1 LQYAREAPCQGKPA
15 SEVRLLLAKKLKNF
29 VIPREATDLMLRKDE
44 LPIHDN
50 IKDAVATFDQL
61 RLDAE
66 LIRDSCRQTGGLREI
81 VSGYAIGN

>member
-1 LQYAREAPCQGKPA
+1 M
-15 SEVRLLLAKKLKNF
+15 F
-29 VIPREATDLMLRKDE
+29 RKDE

-61 RLDAE
+61 RRDAE
-66 LIRDSCRQTGGLREI
+66 LVRDFCRQTGGLREI